1 MVEQNAIA
9 RPLDERELSLHDQ
22 LTEIV
27 RGPLINEIIKGPLM
41 DGIVAAIMAEFRSR
55 MGGRRVY
62 VPVHP
67 PRMPEKN
74 IQARDDAV
82 RRAFNGRNMREVC
95 KQFSIGRSTFY
106 KITGARKK

>member
-9 RPLDERELSLHDQ
+9 EDREPNLHEQ

-27 RGPLINEIIKGPLM
+27 RGPLM
-41 DGIVAAIMAEFRSR
+41 DSVVAAIMAEFRRR
-55 MGGRRVY
+55 MGGRRIY
-62 VPVHP
+62 VPINP

-95 KQFSIGRSTFY
+95 KQFNIGRSTFY
-106 KITGARKK
+106 KITGARRKG